1 MRSEHAISLAP
12 LLISRHLQGP
22 MRLTACWVMVQD
34 NGKVSATSKND
45 DDDGDDDDDSN
56 RDDDVE
62 EEKGKEDYHF
72 DMCWC

>member
-45 DDDGDDDDDSN
+45 DDDDSN

>member
-34 NGKVSATSKND
+34 NGKVSATSQN
-45 DDDGDDDDDSN
+45 DDDDDSN

-62 EEKGKEDYHF
+62 EENGKEDYHF